1 MLARDL
7 PLQLTLVGLY
17 FRIKIRQDDL
27 PQLILELNQF
37 RHYMGNLETDMHLIS
52 TIVGWFCNTFSRFVA
67 TERGHCDDPPPF
79 RHVIW
84 KLRLTN
90 VRTKG
95 SFPELLASK
104 VEKFLK
110 KKKYIEKREVGTKR
124 LLDYRYASEKW
135 LNKERIIEM
144 WKMTNFSYKMHNI

>member
-52 TIVGWFCNTFSRFVA
+52 TIVG
-67 TERGHCDDPPPF
+67 
-79 RHVIW
+79 
-84 KLRLTN
+84 
-90 VRTKG
+90 
-95 SFPELLASK
+95 
-104 VEKFLK
+104 
-110 KKKYIEKREVGTKR
+110 
-124 LLDYRYASEKW
+124 
-135 LNKERIIEM
+135 
-144 WKMTNFSYKMHNI
+144 